1 MTIYVLHPDTDR
13 MIPIDEC
20 FIVQDSEFTF
30 EENAVMNDGLIPQSV
45 LDKATYLPKA
55 IDYYMGVKK

>member
-20 FIVQDSEFTF
+20 FIVQDSELTS
-30 EENAVMNDGLIPQSV
+30 EEDAVMNDGLIPQSV
-45 LDKATYLPKA
+45 LDKATHLPKV
-55 IDYYMGVKK
+55 INYYMGVSK

>member
-1 MTIYVLHPDTDR
+1 